1 MFFLREA
8 NFVLREAKIREST
21 EREFCLLCIFK
32 QSRNTVRLGMYIHKL
47 YAHVLDLV
55 RGRTF
60 LVRVDVCVCACVG
73 DCVCVCARA
82 HARSH
87 VDVV

>member
-1 MFFLREA
+1 MFLREA
-8 NFVLREAKIREST
+8 KVREST
-21 EREFCLLCIFK
+21 ERERVLF
-32 QSRNTVRLGMYIHKL
+32 VVYIQAEQEHSKIRDVHNKL

-60 LVRVDVCVCACVG
+60 LLRVDVCVCACVG
-73 DCVCVCARA
+73 GCVCVCARA